1 MAPPNLY
8 EILPVPKDAS
18 ESAIKA
24 AYRRLAKHLHPDH
37 GGNPEQFRLLKLAYD
52 VLSDPAQRR
61 HYDLTGETPVD
72 RAEQAAE
79 EGRFRGLVGDLLVN
93 TIAHAAAPQFT
104 DIAELARVTV
114 AQQIQQLDGQLTA
127 LTALAA
133 RLAEARARLRSPAPQ
148 DLLAEI
154 LVERI
159 SVLHETMENIRRQR
173 ALWHRLQATLKDY
186 GYEVSVESIP

>member
-8 EILPVPKDAS
+8 EILAVPKDAS

-52 VLSDPAQRR
+52 VLSDPIQRR
-61 HYDLTGETPVD
+61 QYDLTGETPVD
-72 RAEQAAE
+72 KAAQAAE
-79 EGRFRGLVGDLLVN
+79 DRRFRGLVGDVLVN
-93 TIAHAAAPQFT
+93 IIAHAAAPQFT

-127 LTALAA
+127 MAALVA
-133 RLAEARARLRSPAPQ
+133 RLAEVRARLRSPQRQ

-154 LVERI
+154 LAERI
-159 SVLHETMENIRRQR
+159 SVLHGSIENIRQQR
-173 ALWHRLQATLKDY
+173 ARWVRLQATLRDY
-186 GYEVSVESIP
+186 GYEVSIESVP